1 MPITRLKN
9 RKGLVPLFLLLC
21 VAAIYS
27 LSPASLSAAD
37 QPSLIFRGT
46 YQHAE
51 SNYHR
56 LNPDTSQALHGSL
69 ATASMGQGRDSSHVQ
84 RVQQSQDTKPEEQSQ
99 GAEKGASIW
108 LTLLALLLGGLALNC
123 TPCVYPLIPITI
135 SYFGGKSEGIKG
147 HTILH
152 GIVYMVGLAVTN
164 SALGVS
170 AALTGGMLG
179 FALQNPIVLILV
191 TAVMVAMG
199 LSFFGLWE
207 LRLPLWLTRSAS
219 KSYAGLF
226 GTFFMG
232 LTLGVVAAPCLGP
245 FILGLLL
252 YVGQVGDPFL
262 GLLYFFTLSI
272 GLGIPLA
279 LLAVF
284 SGAAA
289 RLPKSGDWMVWI
301 RKLMGWVLMGMA
313 AFMISFVVSH
323 NLFRP
328 VLLTGV
334 ALAAGIHLGWLDRT
348 ARGHKAF
355 SYAKRVVAIAMACGG
370 IVYLLVSIRPAGQI
384 EWIPYDQSVIA
395 QAVEE
400 KRPVI
405 LEFYADWCAP
415 CRIMERD
422 VFTDPEV
429 TKLSR
434 NFVTVRA
441 DLTRAQPFHDQLM
454 DRYQIRGIPLV
465 VFINSEGKEVERLRI
480 VGLVD
485 RAQFVERLKEFLRIS
500 TGSTG

>member
-1 MPITRLKN
+1 MAITRLKN
-9 RKGLVPLFLLLC
+9 CKGLVPLILLVS
-21 VAAIYS
+21 VAAIFF
-27 LSPASLSAAD
+27 LSSTYLSAAD
-37 QPSLIFRGT
+37 QAPPFFRGP
-46 YQHAE
+46 YQPAE
-51 SNYHR
+51 TDYHR
-56 LNPDTSQALHGSL
+56 LNPAASAVLHGSG
-69 ATASMGQGRDSSHVQ
+69 ATASKELSMASGHIQ
-84 RVQQSQDTKPEEQSQ
+84 RVQQNQERESEEQTQ
-99 GAEKGASIW
+99 KAEKGASIW
-108 LTLLALLLGGLALNC
+108 LTLLALFLGGLALNL

-135 SYFGGKSEGIKG
+135 SYFGGKSEGIRG

-152 GIVYMVGLAVTN
+152 GILYMVGLAVTN
-164 SALGVS
+164 SVLGLS

-191 TAVMVAMG
+191 AAVMVAMG

-245 FILGLLL
+245 FILGLLV

-289 RLPKSGDWMVWI
+289 RLPKSGDWMIWI
-301 RKLMGWVLMGMA
+301 RKLMGWVLMAMA
-313 AFMISFVVSH
+313 AFMVSFAISRGI
-323 NLFRP
+323 LRP
-328 VLLTGV
+328 VLLAGV

-348 ARGHKAF
+348 GRGNKAF
-355 SYAKRVVAIAMACGG
+355 SYAKRAVGIVVACGG
-370 IVYLLVSIRPAGQI
+370 IAYLLLSIRPAGQI
-384 EWIPYDQSVIA
+384 QWIPYDQSVIA
-395 QAVEE
+395 QAAEE

-405 LEFYADWCAP
+405 LEFSADWCAP
-415 CRIMERD
+415 CRIMQRE
-422 VFTDPEV
+422 VFTDPEII
-429 TKLSR
+429 KLSR
-434 NFVTVRA
+434 NFVMVRA
-441 DLTRAQPFHDQLM
+441 DLTRAQPFHDQLL
-454 DRYQIRGIPLV
+454 DRYHIRGIPLV

-485 RAQFVERLKEFLRIS
+485 KARFVNRLEEFLKIS
-500 TGSTG
+500 TAGTG